1 MSILLLVQYGACFI
15 APLSPLNLRPLY
27 LAQAPHPHPHHPH
40 QALAYLLQPIQLLE
54 EGCPPPAFVEEVKSM
69 INYSIYVLLALG
81 LEVKRN
87 GVQKNKKQLINNS
100 LVTYDEVLA

>member
-54 EGCPPPAFVEEVKSM
+54 EGCLLPTIVEKGQINLMVKLF
-69 INYSIYVLLALG
+69 IALLH
-81 LEVKRN
+81 
-87 GVQKNKKQLINNS
+87 S
-100 LVTYDEVLA
+100 WP